1 MSAHPSLDANTVE
14 LIKKYYRGCNTG
26 DIELLMS
33 TMTDNITHYF
43 LQPGT
48 TAVRGAEHLARYWRK
63 VQKNLNARWEVDYAI
78 AKGPDAVIEWT
89 IFWTNPENGS
99 RLTSRGAEFYVI
111 KDGLISE
118 IRAYYNQLP
127 DANSELVDFDYRQRG
142 YFIEDIS

>member
-1 MSAHPSLDANTVE
+1 MSTDLSSDADTIE
-14 LIKKYYRGCNTG
+14 LIKKYYRGCNSG

-33 TMTDNITHYF
+33 TMTHDIAHYF

-48 TAVRGAEHLARYWRK
+48 SVVRGAEHLAKYWRK

-89 IFWTNPENGS
+89 IFWTNPENGL
-99 RLTSRGAEFYVI
+99 RLTTRGAEFYVI

-118 IRAYYNQLP
+118 IRAYYNQLA
-127 DANSELVDFDYRQRG
+127 DRDSELVDFDYRQRG
-142 YFIEDIS
+142 FFFEDIS